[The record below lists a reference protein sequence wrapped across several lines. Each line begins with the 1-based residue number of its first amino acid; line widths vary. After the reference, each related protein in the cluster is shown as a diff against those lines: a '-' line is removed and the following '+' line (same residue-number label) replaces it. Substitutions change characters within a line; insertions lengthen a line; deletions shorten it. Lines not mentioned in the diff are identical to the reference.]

1 MTGYL
6 QRLAASVQ
14 PQASRIRPVVDP
26 LFAGPAAR
34 SGRPDSS
41 GLEEVETLVPAQAGG
56 LGQRDAHGPD
66 RAPRQTAIA
75 PRPAQYDVEDPA
87 LPPDPRRA
95 APRATE
101 WKPAPAKTPDGP
113 FAPSLRAG
121 VAPPASAFAVSADGP
136 SEIRSE
142 AESAQGAGP
151 ALLAPQRVSRSEPA
165 RLASEAAR
173 RREADRAQAARPDDI
188 HISIGRVE
196 VIAAPPPARAAAPV
210 SKATSLEDYLR
221 GVSARRR

>member
-6 QRLAASVQ
+6 QRLAASVR

-41 GLEEVETLVPAQAGG
+41 GLEEVETLVPAQASG
-56 LGQRDAHGPD
+56 LDERDAPGPD

-75 PRPAQYDVEDPA
+75 PRPAEDVEDPVR
-87 LPPDPRRA
+87 PSDGRRA
-95 APRATE
+95 ATRATE
-101 WKPAPAKTPDGP
+101 SRPAAATTPDGS
-113 FAPSLRAG
+113 FAPSLLAG
-121 VAPPASAFAVSADGP
+121 VAPAASALAASADGP
-136 SEIRSE
+136 SAIRSK
-142 AESAQGAGP
+142 AANAPDPGP
-151 ALLAPQRVSRSEPA
+151 AFLAPPRLPRSEPA
-165 RLASEAAR
+165 RLAAEAAR
-173 RREADRAQAARPDDI
+173 RREADRAPAARGDDI
-188 HISIGRVE
+188 HITIGRVE
-196 VIAAPPPARAAAPV
+196 VIAAPPPARAAAPA